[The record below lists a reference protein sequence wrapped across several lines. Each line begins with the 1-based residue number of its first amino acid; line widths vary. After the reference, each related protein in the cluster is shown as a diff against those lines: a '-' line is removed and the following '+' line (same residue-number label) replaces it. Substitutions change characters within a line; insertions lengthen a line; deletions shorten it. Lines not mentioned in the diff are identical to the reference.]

1 MNSDARRSDQEIA
14 QDVSRQLHADRR
26 IAADEISVEVENG
39 IVTLSGTVSSWGFSV
54 LARQVASRVRDVLD
68 IMNLVEVKVPDAAVR
83 SDAELAAA
91 VRHALVWNVF
101 VPESAV
107 QSTVIDGTVTLRG
120 CVEEARQRE
129 EAELSVRHLAGVSR
143 VCNLIEVKPSE
154 DTAYD
159 VALAI
164 EEALERY
171 AYGLARNVRIH
182 VEQGLAMLSG
192 AVDCAAEKDVI
203 LSAAGRVTG
212 VSRVEDHLRIEGR

>member
-1 MNSDARRSDQEIA
+1 
-14 QDVSRQLHADRR
+14 
-26 IAADEISVEVENG
+26 
-39 IVTLSGTVSSWGFSV
+39 
-54 LARQVASRVRDVLD
+54 LD
-68 IMNLVEVKVPDAAVR
+68 IMNLLEVKVPAASVR
-83 SDAELAAA
+83 SDTELADA
-91 VRHALVWNVF
+91 VRHALVWNVY

-120 CVEEARQRE
+120 CVEEASQRQ
-129 EAELSVRHLAGVSR
+129 EAELSVRHLAGVRR

-154 DTAYD
+154 DTAHD
-159 VALAI
+159 VGLAI
-164 EEALERY
+164 EDALERY
-171 AYGLARNVRIH
+171 AHGLARSLHIH